1 MKGEVGRGREA
12 EEEDRVRFLER
23 ELKKTARMQQ
33 HLREKFAVLH
43 EALNRMNEAVQTAAP
58 FPYPDELKPVVKL
71 EGRRSDLVFLSFAGL
86 NLGMGMPPFEFLR
99 SFRERDVPGYF
110 IKDFHQSWYQQ
121 GLLGISRDMEGTR
134 EYLAGLLAPHEGARL
149 ATLGASSGGYAAI
162 VFGCWLGARRVAA
175 FSPQTAI
182 TKRIVAQ
189 YAALDTPEAT
199 EFLHGSGGV
208 LDLRTFLQAQESPPE
223 ITVYFGADHPQDT
236 KEARRLEGLA
246 NVSLVAVEGV
256 EGHSVTA
263 ALKRQGRLDDIL
275 EQLTGD

>member
-1 MKGEVGRGREA
+1 MKREDAGGRGG
-12 EEEDRVRFLER
+12 EEDRVRVLER
-23 ELKKTARMQQ
+23 ELKKMARMQQ

-58 FPYPDELKPVVKL
+58 FPYPDELKPVTKL
-71 EGRRSDLVFLSFAGL
+71 QGAREDRVFLSFAGL

-99 SFRERDVPGYF
+99 SFRERDVPGWF

-121 GLLGISRDMEGTR
+121 GLLGISRDMTGTR
-134 EYLAGLLAPHEGARL
+134 TYLEGLLANHQGARL

-162 VFGCWLGARRVAA
+162 VFGCWLGAAKVAA

-182 TKRIVAQ
+182 TRRIVAQ

-199 EFLHGSGGV
+199 DFLQGAEGL
-208 LDLRTFLQAQESPPE
+208 LDLREFLEAQENPPR
-223 ITVYFGADHPQDT
+223 ITVYHGADHHLDV
-236 KEARRLEGLA
+236 KEARRLEGLPT
-246 NVSLVAVEGV
+246 VTLVPVRGV

-263 ALKRQGRLDDIL
+263 ALKRQGRLDAIL
-275 EQLTGD
+275 DELID